1 MTNILIVIDP
11 EETEHS
17 ALSRIKEIPVSADI
31 NFKVDFYLDAV
42 PVSAEEASKIDFH
55 IKDRRAWLDQ
65 LVEPYRSQGYKIT
78 TEILPFR
85 RLYEEIIKSA
95 RQFKADFVFKP
106 TRQHNT
112 LKRVFYTPNDW
123 NLIRLCPTPLLMVSD
138 QREEHGKPVVA
149 AIDVSDKDTAHQSLN
164 EVVLEQA
171 GLLSRVL
178 GSDIHIV
185 FAYGPSI
192 VAGRSAI
199 ADPLAYQISRDR
211 YDEFMKAAKEL
222 AKNHGVAC
230 DNVHMR
236 EGAPDM
242 VIDEYAR
249 EADAGVIVLG
259 TVARRG
265 AAGLFVGNT
274 AEGVL
279 ERTNTDVFVVKVPG
293 FEAHV

>member
-31 NFKVDFYLDAV
+31 NFKVDYYLNAV
-42 PVSAEEASKIDFH
+42 PVLAEEAHGIDFH
-55 IKDRRAWLDQ
+55 IKDKRAWLDG
-65 LVEPYRSQGYKIT
+65 LVKPLKDEGYKIE
-78 TEILPFR
+78 TEILTFR

-95 RQFKADFVFKP
+95 ARFKADFVFKP
-106 TRQHNT
+106 MRQHNV

-138 QREEHGKPVVA
+138 QRSDHGKPVVA
-149 AIDVSDKDTAHQSLN
+149 AVDVSDKDKAHQELN

-178 GSDIHIV
+178 GSTIHVV
-185 FAYGPSI
+185 FAYGPSL
-192 VAGRSAI
+192 VAGRTAI

-211 YDEFMKAAKEL
+211 YDEFLKNVKDL
-222 AKNHGVAC
+222 ATSHGVAC
-230 DNVHMR
+230 ENVHLR
-236 EGAPDM
+236 EGAPDT

-249 EADAGVIVLG
+249 EVDAGVVVIG
-259 TVARRG
+259 TVARSG

-279 ERTNTDVFVVKVPG
+279 ERTNTDVFVVKAPG
-293 FEAHV
+293 FKVAV